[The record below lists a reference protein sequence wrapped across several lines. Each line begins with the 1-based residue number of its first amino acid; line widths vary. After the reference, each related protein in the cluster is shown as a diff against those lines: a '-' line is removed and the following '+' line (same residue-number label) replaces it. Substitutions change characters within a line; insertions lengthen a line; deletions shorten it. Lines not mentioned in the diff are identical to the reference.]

1 MRPEHPPPAWGPF
14 AVLLTIPV
22 LTALLTEQALQKLHP
37 GATLHAALIV
47 AAPDGAAL
55 LYYAALARI
64 RVWPS
69 LRDRFAPVPLG
80 VVVMALAAALC
91 LKALFVGLAELASE
105 LGAAFPDPA
114 PDPLL
119 SSSLEDWAV
128 IPAAILVAPFWE
140 ELLFRGLLID
150 RLYRSLSVGGAVLVS
165 SVAFAL
171 VHDNQFALGLT
182 GILLF
187 AERFALGAVAAVLA
201 LRHRSLMPAFL
212 FHAANNL
219 IAELASVLIPS

>member
-1 MRPEHPPPAWGPF
+1 MRPENPPPAWAPF
-14 AVLLTIPV
+14 AVLLALPV
-22 LTALLTEQALQKLHP
+22 LTAMLIDQALRPLHL
-37 GATLHAALIV
+37 GATLYAALMV
-47 AAPDGAAL
+47 AAPDGTGL
-55 LYYAALARI
+55 LYYAAMARI

-69 LRDRFAPVPLG
+69 LRDRFTPVPRATL
-80 VVVMALAAALC
+80 VTALAAAFC
-91 LKALFVGLAELASE
+91 LKALFVGLAELAAE
-105 LGAAFPDPA
+105 LGADFPDPA

-119 SSSLEDWAV
+119 PATTGDWVV

-140 ELLFRGLLID
+140 ELLFRGLVID
-150 RLYRSLSVGGAVLVS
+150 RLRRSLSVGGAVLVS

-187 AERFALGAVAAVLA
+187 SERLVLGIAAAILA